1 MKKIMII
8 SGSVLVLIV
17 LSHIGYF
24 MYHTTGSGCD
34 SAEKEEIQ
42 SKIETVLK
50 IKYGWASKKKLEDLT
65 TEGFQENLDPWSFYE
80 GLRFYAI
87 DKDFMESWHEERPGV
102 VTVAVA
108 VYVPDIIIP
117 VFTLTKQPNGEY
129 LISDVSYDI

>member
-1 MKKIMII
+1 MRKIAII
-8 SGSVLVLIV
+8 GSGVLIAIV
-17 LSHIGYF
+17 LLHIGYF
-24 MYHTTGSGCD
+24 MYVTTGDDCN
-34 SAEKEEIQ
+34 SAEKDEVRRT
-42 SKIETVLK
+42 IETVLK
-50 IKYGWASKKKLEDLT
+50 IKYGWASKNRLEELT

-108 VYVPDIIIP
+108 VYAPDILIP
-117 VFTLTKQPNGEY
+117 IFTLTKQPNGQY